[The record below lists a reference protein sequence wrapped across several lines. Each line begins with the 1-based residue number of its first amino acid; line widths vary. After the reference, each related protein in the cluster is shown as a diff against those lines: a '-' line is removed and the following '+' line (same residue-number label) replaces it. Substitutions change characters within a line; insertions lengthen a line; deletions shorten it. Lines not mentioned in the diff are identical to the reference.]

1 MRLKLFENFID
12 EDELLQVIKDCF
24 QELLDDDNI
33 EIDEIDNPNGKNSIQ
48 LCFFTPE
55 HQTTYTFENYFDF
68 YKNKFDFI
76 LNVKNCVERL
86 KKMYDGDLDFS
97 FEEYDSNEQFII
109 SISEGSSQVGD
120 FWKITPDEMLRFDF
134 NKLREYL
141 NLSVKNEIHLVTSG
155 SEYKAIDIYFKSVE
169 ELDELKES
177 VIKKLIDY
185 KINNKDLFTEKAWV
199 HPPSDKDISKY
210 KITRNYNR
218 HRSTGYY
225 DNKKDIVN
233 TITFAISKDFD
244 VYW

>member
-1 MRLKLFENFID
+1 MKLKLFENFID
-12 EDELLQVIKDCF
+12 EDELLQSIKDCF
-24 QELLDDDNI
+24 QDLLDDDDVQI
-33 EIDEIDNPNGKNSIQ
+33 EEVTISTIQ

-55 HQTTYTFENYFDF
+55 YQTTYTFENYFDF

-97 FEEYDSNEQFII
+97 FEEYDRNDQFII
-109 SISEGSSQVGD
+109 SISKGSSQVGD

-141 NLSVKNEIHLVTSG
+141 NLSTKNEINLASSG
-155 SEYKAIDIYFKSVE
+155 SGYKVIDIYFKSVE

-199 HPPSDKDISKY
+199 HPPSEKDFSKY

-218 HRSTGYY
+218 HRATGYY
-225 DNKKDIVN
+225 DDKKDIIN
-233 TITFAISKDFD
+233 SITFAISKDFD

>member
-1 MRLKLFENFID
+1 MKLKLFENFN

-24 QELLDDDNI
+24 QELLDDD
-33 EIDEIDNPNGKNSIQ
+33 K
-48 LCFFTPE
+48 
-55 HQTTYTFENYFDF
+55 
-68 YKNKFDFI
+68 
-76 LNVKNCVERL
+76 
-86 KKMYDGDLDFS
+86 
-97 FEEYDSNEQFII
+97 
-109 SISEGSSQVGD
+109 
-120 FWKITPDEMLRFDF
+120 
-134 NKLREYL
+134 
-141 NLSVKNEIHLVTSG
+141 
-155 SEYKAIDIYFKSVE
+155 
-169 ELDELKES
+169 LKES